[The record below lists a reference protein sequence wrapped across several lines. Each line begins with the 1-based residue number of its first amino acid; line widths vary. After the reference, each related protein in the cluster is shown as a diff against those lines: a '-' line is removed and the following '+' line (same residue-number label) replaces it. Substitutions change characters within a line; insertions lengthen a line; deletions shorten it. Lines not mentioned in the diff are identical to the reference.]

1 MRDAGR
7 TKTRILDAAELLFA
21 RGGLEGASTEA
32 IARQAGVS
40 KTMLFYYF
48 HNKEQ
53 LYLTVLKRVIESVM
67 DEKRAGEIDAMDPA
81 DALRATIMD
90 YFNIHYQRPTYAEL
104 TLREA
109 MTYGGKYL
117 ERLKYDLPIFGQL
130 MRIVRRGSAAGEFRN
145 VDPVKTTLSI
155 IGMTKIFF
163 TFRKALERVW
173 EQDVESEDRIAE
185 WRDQMIDLVVNGV
198 AICPEGKTKPEV
210 I

>member
-7 TKTRILDAAELLFA
+7 TKARILDAAEILFA
-21 RGGLEGASTEA
+21 RSGLEGASTEA

-48 HNKEQ
+48 QNKEQ

-67 DEKRAGEIDAMDPA
+67 DEGRAREIAQMDAA
-81 DALRATIMD
+81 AALRATVLD
-90 YFNIHYQRPTYAEL
+90 YFNVHYQRPTYAEL

-130 MRIVRRGSAAGEFRN
+130 MRIIRRGSEAGVFRR

-163 TFRKALERVW
+163 TFRETLERVW
-173 EQDVESEDRIAE
+173 EQDVRSEERITE
-185 WRDQMIDLVVNGV
+185 WRDQMIDLLVNGV
-198 AICPEGKTKPEV
+198 ARCPEGMEKPGV
-210 I
+210 G